1 MQAIRVGYFKVYHPL
16 AFYATYFTARSKQY
30 DIEAMIAG
38 ENKIIDRI
46 EEIKRKKA
54 NGEKPSPKED
64 EILKTLNIAIEM
76 VERGYKFSNL
86 DLYKSD
92 ATRFVIDE
100 ENKALIPPFIVIDG
114 LGESAAYSVVQ
125 ARADGSKFLSK
136 EDLLRRTK
144 LNGTNVNQ
152 LDALGVLKDLGERD
166 QVSLFDFNF
175 GD

>member
-1 MQAIRVGYFKVYHPL
+1 
-16 AFYATYFTARSKQY
+16 
-30 DIEAMIAG
+30 
-38 ENKIIDRI
+38 
-46 EEIKRKKA
+46 
-54 NGEKPSPKED
+54 
-64 EILKTLNIAIEM
+64 M

-152 LDALGVLKDLGERD
+152 LDALGVLKGLGERD